1 MDTKT
6 HYESLLASVYSWMIG
21 DIESR
26 IEDAVQFL
34 TEHSIRPAGSGVAL
48 DLGAGHGIYSFAL
61 AKMGFEVLAIDFSSR
76 LLAELNERRAE
87 WKIRTVED
95 DIRQVEKYGR
105 LEPAVIVCGGD
116 TLTHLESTQEV
127 EQFLATCAR
136 ILQPHG
142 FLVLSFRD
150 YSMEAVGSKKI
161 IPVKS
166 DDRRILTCIL
176 DVEIQSVVVT
186 DLLYE
191 KNAAGWTH
199 RASSYKKT
207 RIAPADV
214 RRWLLENKISL
225 VDDRLSAGMWMMAGK
240 KD

>member
-26 IEDAVQFL
+26 IEEAVQFL
-34 TEHSIRPAGSGVAL
+34 TEHSIRPAGSGLAL

-105 LEPAVIVCGGD
+105 LKPAVIVCGGD

-127 EQFLATCAR
+127 EQFLAACAR
-136 ILQPHG
+136 ILPAHG

-150 YSMEAVGSKKI
+150 YSTEAVGSKKI

-166 DDRRILTCIL
+166 DDHRILTCML
-176 DVEIQSVVVT
+176 DIEIQSVVVT